1 MVMTKEQKAL
11 LERYSNN
18 PVMPSVDEKLPP
30 ETDATVLSK
39 PTTLNPRQIEL
50 LNGAPGVSPEDIEV
64 IGHLTGT
71 TEKHKGV
78 EKSGYAEG
86 IARAV
91 GQGITRGWADEGE
104 AGIRSFFGD
113 SDYTS
118 EQKRISDKIAR
129 FTDEEPLAAVTSETI
144 AAAVPEVALAF
155 LTKGRSLGTTTAAKE
170 AIISGA
176 DNFVYGGGS
185 ATPGQRI
192 EGAMLGG
199 GIGVV
204 APTVTRPMVRALSGT
219 IKAGKRAADRTG
231 VTEAVNSI
239 RGKIN
244 VPMNEMTKKINAL
257 SGPGRKLL
265 METLRADKRPGVTG
279 LENPS
284 QYSMP
289 MDVGP
294 ASMKQVDIA
303 VQASPPAA
311 SVVRE
316 NVGKRVT
323 DTTNDLTDEM
333 NLGMG
338 KPGESQSM
346 AVVDPRDPNP
356 FKSLYDRAYAEPID
370 YTSADG
376 VALEKMILTRMPP
389 EAIKKANA
397 LMRVD
402 GIRSKQIAAD
412 EAEDGTVT
420 FRMQPDVTQVDYMT
434 RALNLMSESGEGAGV
449 MGGQT
454 QLGTAYQGLSREV
467 RNLTKKLVP
476 KYGNALNAAADKIT
490 ARNAKKVGYMIVT
503 NSKTREEFAGLL
515 EGMGEAEKRKVVE
528 GFRQNID
535 DVQATVKTALT
546 DPNLDAREALQLTKD
561 LSSRNSREKME
572 VLFGPEEAKRLTD
585 KLDETYNAFS
595 AQASYSGNSATMARL
610 RGELAV
616 DEAKESIVNSFRR
629 GEPLNAGKKTWQNL
643 TGATDADQ
651 RARSDRL
658 YTEVATFLT
667 NPAGKN
673 SSLLIERME
682 QIGLAEEMIDTVAKM
697 MMRATLTN
705 PATLN
710 RVSKDPALSSAYGA
724 AGSVTENIAA
734 PSTILEALRETP
746 DVMRNYIRRTN

>member
-1 MVMTKEQKAL
+1 MELTALQKAMLEEEDTPSLEAAL
-11 LERYSNN
+11 L
-18 PVMPSVDEKLPP
+18 PQTPATGPSARGPASSTK
-30 ETDATVLSK
+30 A
-39 PTTLNPRQIEL
+39 
-50 LNGAPGVSPEDIEV
+50 APKISAAQQAMIDGNDDEV
-64 IGHLTGT
+64 IKYLTGT

-86 IARAV
+86 IARAA
-91 GQGITRGWADEGE
+91 GQGFTRGWADEGE
-104 AGIRSFFGD
+104 AAIRSFFGGN
-113 SDYTS
+113 DYTS
-118 EQKRISDKIAR
+118 EQKRISDKVKRFADESIIA
-129 FTDEEPLAAVTSETI
+129 AATSETL
-144 AAAVPEVALAF
+144 AAIIPEAVLAIV
-155 LTKGRSLGTTTAAKE
+155 TKGKSLPRNTAAKE
-170 AIISGA
+170 AIISGT
-176 DNFVYGGGS
+176 DNFVYGAGS
-185 ATPGQRI
+185 SDPDERVK
-192 EGAMLGG
+192 GAVLGG

-204 APTVTRPMVRALSGT
+204 APTLTRPMVRALSGT

-231 VTEAVNSI
+231 VTGAVNSI
-239 RGKIN
+239 RGKVN
-244 VPMNEMTKKINAL
+244 APMNEMTKKINAL

-265 METLRADKRPGVTG
+265 METLRADKMPGVTG

-284 QYSMP
+284 RYSMP

-294 ASMKQVDIA
+294 ASRKQVDLA
-303 VQASPPAA
+303 VQASPLAA
-311 SVVRE
+311 SVVRG

-323 DTTNDLTDEM
+323 DTTNDLTNEM
-333 NLGMG
+333 DRSMG
-338 KPGESQSM
+338 KPGQSQSKDL
-346 AVVDPRDPNP
+346 VDPRDPDP
-356 FKSLYDRAYAEPID
+356 IGSMYKRAYDEPID
-370 YTSADG
+370 YASADG
-376 VALEKMILTRMPP
+376 AELEKIILTRMPP
-389 EAIKKANA
+389 EALKKANE
-397 LMRVD
+397 LMRIK
-402 GIRSKQIAAD
+402 GITSRQIAANI
-412 EAEDGTVT
+412 AEDGTVT
-420 FRMQPDVTQVDYMT
+420 FRRLPDVTQIDYMT

-454 QLGTAYQGLSREV
+454 ALGSAYQSLSREV

-490 ARNAKKVGYMIVT
+490 AKKAKEVGYMIVT

-515 EGMGEAEKRKVVE
+515 EGMGKAEKRKVVE

-546 DPNLDAREALQLTKD
+546 DPNLDAREALQLIKN

-572 VLFGPEEAKRLTD
+572 MLFGPDEAKRLTD
-585 KLDETYNAFS
+585 KLDESYNAFS
-595 AQASYSGNSATMARL
+595 AQASYSGNSETMARL

-673 SSLLIERME
+673 SSLLIDRME
-682 QIGLAEEMIDTVAKM
+682 QIGLAEDMIDTVAQM

-710 RVSKDPALSSAYGA
+710 RVSRDPALYSAYGA
-724 AGSVTENIAA
+724 AGSVTENIAG
-734 PSTILEALRETP
+734 PSTISKSLQETP